1 MFPLTPLQ
9 SWALIIGLVALVLMV
24 GWLVRELAL
33 RALDAID
40 ERAERRE
47 ALDAERAWADDP
59 DRPYDWAVDGI

>member
-47 ALDAERAWADDP
+47 ALDAERTKIGAKK
-59 DRPYDWAVDGI
+59 